1 MRHWLLA
8 VGCWLL
14 AVGAQA
20 INLKEFLPVGTT
32 SETAIIVCPG
42 GSYYWLDDEVE
53 GDSVARSLAQNGIA
67 AYVLRYRTGGVVP
80 FITHSRLVIP
90 GHQHPMPL
98 NDVQEAMHQVRQK
111 G

>member
-20 INLKEFLPVGTT
+20 INLKEFLPAGNA
-32 SETAIIVCPG
+32 SPSTAIIVCPG
-42 GSYYWLDDEVE
+42 GSYFWLDDEVE
-53 GDSVARSLAQNGIA
+53 GDSVASSLAHNGIA
-67 AYVLRYRTGGVVP
+67 AYVLRYRTGGIVP
-80 FITHSRLVIP
+80 FITHSRLVFS

-98 NDVQEAMHQVRQK
+98 NDVQEAIQAQISD
-111 G
+111 